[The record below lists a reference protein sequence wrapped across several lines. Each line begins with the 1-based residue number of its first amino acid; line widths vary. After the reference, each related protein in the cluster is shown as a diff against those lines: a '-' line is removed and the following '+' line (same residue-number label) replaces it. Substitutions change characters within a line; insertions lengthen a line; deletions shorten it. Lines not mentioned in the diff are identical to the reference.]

1 MKVHATLCSASSERA
16 LSKAFTKEDDGAGDA
31 TVLPVDD
38 WPAGVKNYV
47 TPVGLA
53 ALRAALEATTD
64 PRRRAALLQ
73 RLEAAEMI
81 DPSTMSDGEGGKVR
95 FGATVTIED
104 DDGQARDVRI
114 VGVDEAAPARGWVSW
129 RSPIARALLGRA
141 VGESTTLR
149 TPAGTHEL
157 TIAKIRYE

>member
-1 MKVHATLCSASSERA
+1 MFASGA
-16 LSKAFTKEDDGAGDA
+16 CAVSKAFTKEDDGAGDA

-47 TPVGLA
+47 TPAGLA
-53 ALRAALEATTD
+53 SLRAALESTTD

-81 DPSTMSDGEGGKVR
+81 DPSTISEGDRGTVR

-104 DDGQARDVRI
+104 DDGHTRDVRI

-129 RSPIARALLGRA
+129 RSPIARALIGRA
-141 VGESTTLR
+141 VGDSTTLR
-149 TPAGTHEL
+149 TPAGTQEL
-157 TIAKIRYE
+157 TITKIRYA

>member
-1 MKVHATLCSASSERA
+1 

-47 TPVGLA
+47 TPAGMT
-53 ALRAALEATTD
+53 ALRAALESTTD
-64 PRRRAALLQ
+64 PRRRAALMQ
-73 RLEAAEMI
+73 RLEAAEVI
-81 DPSTMSDGEGGKVR
+81 DPAAISDGDGGDKRVR

-104 DDGQARDVRI
+104 DDGNERDLRI

-149 TPAGTHEL
+149 TPAGTQEL
-157 TIAKIRYE
+157 TIIAIRYE